1 MCRKNF
7 NVVFAFGDGKMGEKK
22 GEKKMKR
29 KGFKGI
35 LLLFSMLFALTG
47 CSVSEAT
54 QHAMAVDTIQAEDV
68 LLRVDFLNVGQ
79 ADCALLSTN
88 GHYMVIDGGNSGDA
102 DRILSYLEEQGVEKL
117 DAVVGTHPHE
127 DHIGSLDAIINH
139 FDVDAV
145 YMPKIMHTS
154 KTFEDVL
161 DAVANKGLKIK
172 SPSPGDTIDFNGL
185 EIEVLGPQREYKDF
199 NNNSIVLKVNA
210 GETAFLFTGDAEETA
225 EKDILQAGYDLQ
237 ADVLKVGHHGSSTS
251 SSQAFLQAVKPKYAV
266 ISVGVGNSYHHPEE
280 EALQRLQS
288 IGAEIYRT
296 DLQGN
301 IVCTTD
307 GKNIAFNCNSVSGAE
322 VYADAAKNNTPAEEV
337 VYIANKKSKKF
348 HLESC
353 ASLPDEENRIY
364 LEDREAAISLGYTT
378 CGTCKP

>member
-1 MCRKNF
+1 
-7 NVVFAFGDGKMGEKK
+7 
-22 GEKKMKR
+22 MKR

-35 LLLFSMLFALTG
+35 LLLLSMLFALTG

-54 QHAMAVDTIQAEDV
+54 QHGMAVDTIQAEDV

-88 GHYMVIDGGNSGDA
+88 GHYMVIDGGNNGDA
-102 DRILSYLEEQGVEKL
+102 DRILSYLEERGVEKL

-172 SPSPGDTIDFNGL
+172 SPDPGDTIDFNGL

-307 GKNIAFNCNSVSGAE
+307 GKNIAFNCNSVSDTE

-364 LEDREAAISLGYTT
+364 LEDREEAISLGYTP

>member
-1 MCRKNF
+1 
-7 NVVFAFGDGKMGEKK
+7 
-22 GEKKMKR
+22 MKR

-35 LLLFSMLFALTG
+35 LLLLSMLFALTG

-54 QHAMAVDTIQAEDV
+54 QHGMAVDTIQAEDV

-88 GHYMVIDGGNSGDA
+88 GHYMVIDGGNNGDA
-102 DRILSYLEEQGVEKL
+102 DTILSYLEGQGVEKL

-172 SPSPGDTIDFNGL
+172 SPSPGDTIGFNGL

-225 EKDILQAGYDLQ
+225 EKDILQADYDLQ

-364 LEDREAAISLGYTT
+364 LEDREEAISLGYTP

>member
-1 MCRKNF
+1 
-7 NVVFAFGDGKMGEKK
+7 
-22 GEKKMKR
+22 MKR

-35 LLLFSMLFALTG
+35 LLLLSMLFALTG

-54 QHAMAVDTIQAEDV
+54 QHGMAVDTIQAEDV

-88 GHYMVIDGGNSGDA
+88 GHYMVIDGGNNGDA
-102 DRILSYLEEQGVEKL
+102 DTILSYLEGQGVEKL

-185 EIEVLGPQREYKDF
+185 EIEVLGPLREYKDF

-225 EKDILQAGYDLQ
+225 EKDILQADYDLQ

-364 LEDREAAISLGYTT
+364 LEDREEAISLGYTP

>member
-1 MCRKNF
+1 
-7 NVVFAFGDGKMGEKK
+7 
-22 GEKKMKR
+22 MKR

-35 LLLFSMLFALTG
+35 LLLLSMLFALTG

-54 QHAMAVDTIQAEDV
+54 QHGMAVDTIQAEDV

-88 GHYMVIDGGNSGDA
+88 GHYMVIDGGNNGDA
-102 DRILSYLEEQGVEKL
+102 DTILSYLEGQGVEKL

-199 NNNSIVLKVNA
+199 NNKSIVLKVNA

-225 EKDILQAGYDLQ
+225 EKDILQADYDLQ

-364 LEDREAAISLGYTT
+364 LEDREEAISLGYTP

>member
-1 MCRKNF
+1 
-7 NVVFAFGDGKMGEKK
+7 
-22 GEKKMKR
+22 MKR

-35 LLLFSMLFALTG
+35 LLLLSMLFALTG

-54 QHAMAVDTIQAEDV
+54 QHGMAVDTIQAEDV

-88 GHYMVIDGGNSGDA
+88 GHYMVIDGGNNGDA

-296 DLQGN
+296 DLQGD

-364 LEDREAAISLGYTT
+364 LEDREEAISLGYTP

>member
-1 MCRKNF
+1 
-7 NVVFAFGDGKMGEKK
+7 
-22 GEKKMKR
+22 MKR

-35 LLLFSMLFALTG
+35 LLLLSMLFALTG

-54 QHAMAVDTIQAEDV
+54 QHGMAVDTIQAEDV
-68 LLRVDFLNVGQ
+68 LLWVDFLNVGQ

-88 GHYMVIDGGNSGDA
+88 GHYMVIDGGNNGDA

-296 DLQGN
+296 DLQGD

-307 GKNIAFNCNSVSGAE
+307 GKNIAFNCNSVSDTE

-364 LEDREAAISLGYTT
+364 LEDREEAISLGYTP

>member
-1 MCRKNF
+1 
-7 NVVFAFGDGKMGEKK
+7 
-22 GEKKMKR
+22 MKR

-35 LLLFSMLFALTG
+35 LLLLSMLFALTG

-54 QHAMAVDTIQAEDV
+54 QHGMAVDTIQAEDV

-88 GHYMVIDGGNSGDA
+88 GHYMVIDGGNNGDA
-102 DRILSYLEEQGVEKL
+102 DTILSYLEGQGVEKL

-251 SSQAFLQAVKPKYAV
+251 TSAEFLEAVSPSYGVISCGKDNKYGHPHQSALDRLSAAGVQVLRTDEMGTVILQSDKEQIYAV
-266 ISVGVGNSYHHPEE
+266 G
-280 EALQRLQS
+280 
-288 IGAEIYRT
+288 RT
-296 DLQGN
+296 
-301 IVCTTD
+301 V
-307 GKNIAFNCNSVSGAE
+307 E
-322 VYADAAKNNTPAEEV
+322 TPLER
-337 VYIANKKSKKF
+337 YIAKLKNWV
-348 HLESC
+348 
-353 ASLPDEENRIY
+353 A
-364 LEDREAAISLGYTT
+364 
-378 CGTCKP
+378 

>member
-1 MCRKNF
+1 
-7 NVVFAFGDGKMGEKK
+7 
-22 GEKKMKR
+22 MKR

-35 LLLFSMLFALTG
+35 LLLLSMLFALTG

-54 QHAMAVDTIQAEDV
+54 QHGMAVDTIQAEDV

-79 ADCALLSTN
+79 ADCALLSTK
-88 GHYMVIDGGNSGDA
+88 GHYMVIDGGNNGDA
-102 DRILSYLEEQGVEKL
+102 DTILSYLEGQGVEKL

-364 LEDREAAISLGYTT
+364 LEDREEAISLGYTP

>member
-1 MCRKNF
+1 
-7 NVVFAFGDGKMGEKK
+7 
-22 GEKKMKR
+22 MKR

-35 LLLFSMLFALTG
+35 LLLLSMLFALTG

-54 QHAMAVDTIQAEDV
+54 QHGMAVDTIQAEDV

-88 GHYMVIDGGNSGDA
+88 GHYMVIDGGNNGDA
-102 DRILSYLEEQGVEKL
+102 DTILSYLEGQGVEKL

-225 EKDILQAGYDLQ
+225 DKDILQVGYDLQ

-364 LEDREAAISLGYTT
+364 LEDREEAISLGYTP

>member
-1 MCRKNF
+1 
-7 NVVFAFGDGKMGEKK
+7 
-22 GEKKMKR
+22 MKR

-35 LLLFSMLFALTG
+35 LLLLSMLFALTG

-54 QHAMAVDTIQAEDV
+54 QHGMAVDTIQAEDV

-88 GHYMVIDGGNSGDA
+88 GHYMVIDGGNNGDA
-102 DRILSYLEEQGVEKL
+102 DTILSYLEGQGVEKL

-172 SPSPGDTIDFNGL
+172 SPSPGDTIDFSGL

-225 EKDILQAGYDLQ
+225 EKDILQADYDLQ

-364 LEDREAAISLGYTT
+364 LEDREEAISLGYTP

>member
-1 MCRKNF
+1 
-7 NVVFAFGDGKMGEKK
+7 
-22 GEKKMKR
+22 MKR

-35 LLLFSMLFALTG
+35 LLLLSMLFALTG

-54 QHAMAVDTIQAEDV
+54 QHGMAVDTIQAEDV

-88 GHYMVIDGGNSGDA
+88 GHYMVIDGGNNGDA
-102 DRILSYLEEQGVEKL
+102 DTILSYLEGQGVEKL

-322 VYADAAKNNTPAEEV
+322 VYADAARNNTPAEEV

-364 LEDREAAISLGYTT
+364 LEDREEAISLGYTP

>member
-1 MCRKNF
+1 MRKRF
-7 NVVFAFGDGKMGEKK
+7 ITFV
-22 GEKKMKR
+22 
-29 KGFKGI
+29 I
-35 LLLFSMLFALTG
+35 TLLSIFLITSCCQNSEFIRPELSEPTPAASFYADNL
-47 CSVSEAT
+47 SVDSSDKLSV
-54 QHAMAVDTIQAEDV
+54 HFID
-68 LLRVDFLNVGQ
+68 VGQ
-79 ADCALLSTN
+79 ADCALLSTK
-88 GHYMVIDGGNSGDA
+88 GHYMVIDGGNNGDA
-102 DRILSYLEEQGVEKL
+102 DTILSYLEGQGVEKL

-266 ISVGVGNSYHHPEE
+266 ISVGVGNSDHYRRRTGSLKRWQMRFHRIRHCNCLCQGGREPGADRKKRTEADRCQGGAGAAVRREGAGYAGGCQRRRRQCSSGSKRGEAGHGRFRKNRCPHQQCPGIRIRRDAGGSHP
-280 EALQRLQS
+280 
-288 IGAEIYRT
+288 GA
-296 DLQGN
+296 
-301 IVCTTD
+301 V
-307 GKNIAFNCNSVSGAE
+307 
-322 VYADAAKNNTPAEEV
+322 
-337 VYIANKKSKKF
+337 
-348 HLESC
+348 
-353 ASLPDEENRIY
+353 
-364 LEDREAAISLGYTT
+364 
-378 CGTCKP
+378 

>member
-1 MCRKNF
+1 
-7 NVVFAFGDGKMGEKK
+7 
-22 GEKKMKR
+22 MKR

-35 LLLFSMLFALTG
+35 LLLLSMLFALTG

-54 QHAMAVDTIQAEDV
+54 QHGMAVDTIQAEDV

-88 GHYMVIDGGNSGDA
+88 GHYMVIDGGNNGDA
-102 DRILSYLEEQGVEKL
+102 DTILSYLEGQGVEKL

-172 SPSPGDTIDFNGL
+172 SPSSGDTIDFNGL

-225 EKDILQAGYDLQ
+225 EKDILQADYDLQ

-364 LEDREAAISLGYTT
+364 LEDREEAISLGYTP

>member
-1 MCRKNF
+1 
-7 NVVFAFGDGKMGEKK
+7 
-22 GEKKMKR
+22 MKR

-35 LLLFSMLFALTG
+35 LLLLSMLFALTG

-54 QHAMAVDTIQAEDV
+54 QHGMAVDTIQAEDV

-88 GHYMVIDGGNSGDA
+88 GHYMVIDGGNNGDA
-102 DRILSYLEEQGVEKL
+102 DTILSYLEGQGVEKL

-199 NNNSIVLKVNA
+199 NNNSSVLKVNA

-225 EKDILQAGYDLQ
+225 EKDILQADYDLQ

-266 ISVGVGNSYHHPEE
+266 IITRRKKPCSGCK
-280 EALQRLQS
+280 ALVQRFTVPICRGILSAPQTGKILPS
-288 IGAEIYRT
+288 TVTASAAQRFMQMRQKTTPLRRRLFISRTRNRRNFIWKAVPPCRMRKTVFILRTERKPCPLAIRPAAPASHKQAGASHRRREKR
-296 DLQGN
+296 
-301 IVCTTD
+301 
-307 GKNIAFNCNSVSGAE
+307 SGRRCLL
-322 VYADAAKNNTPAEEV
+322 
-337 VYIANKKSKKF
+337 S
-348 HLESC
+348 
-353 ASLPDEENRIY
+353 
-364 LEDREAAISLGYTT
+364 
-378 CGTCKP
+378 

>member
-1 MCRKNF
+1 
-7 NVVFAFGDGKMGEKK
+7 
-22 GEKKMKR
+22 MKR

-35 LLLFSMLFALTG
+35 LLLLSMLFALTG

-54 QHAMAVDTIQAEDV
+54 QHGMAVDTIQAEDV

-88 GHYMVIDGGNSGDA
+88 GHYMVIDGGNNGDA
-102 DRILSYLEEQGVEKL
+102 DTILSYLEGQGVEKL

-210 GETAFLFTGDAEETA
+210 GETAFLFTGDEEETA
-225 EKDILQAGYDLQ
+225 EKDILQADYDLQ

-364 LEDREAAISLGYTT
+364 LEDREEAISLGYTP

>member
-1 MCRKNF
+1 
-7 NVVFAFGDGKMGEKK
+7 
-22 GEKKMKR
+22 MKR

-35 LLLFSMLFALTG
+35 ILLLSMLFALTG

-54 QHAMAVDTIQAEDV
+54 QHGMAVDTIQAEDV

-88 GHYMVIDGGNSGDA
+88 GHYMVIDGGNNGDA

-296 DLQGN
+296 DLQGD

-364 LEDREAAISLGYTT
+364 LEDREEAISLGYTP

>member
-1 MCRKNF
+1 
-7 NVVFAFGDGKMGEKK
+7 
-22 GEKKMKR
+22 MKR

-54 QHAMAVDTIQAEDV
+54 QHGMAVDAIQAEDV

-88 GHYMVIDGGNSGDA
+88 GHYMVIDGGNNGDA

-322 VYADAAKNNTPAEEV
+322 VYADAAKNNTSAEEV

-364 LEDREAAISLGYTT
+364 LEDREGAISLGYTP

>member
-1 MCRKNF
+1 
-7 NVVFAFGDGKMGEKK
+7 
-22 GEKKMKR
+22 MKR

-35 LLLFSMLFALTG
+35 LLLLSMLFALTG

-54 QHAMAVDTIQAEDV
+54 QHGMAVDTIQAEDV

-88 GHYMVIDGGNSGDA
+88 GHYMVIDGGNNGDA
-102 DRILSYLEEQGVEKL
+102 DTILSYLEGQGVEKL

-172 SPSPGDTIDFNGL
+172 SPDPGDTIDFNGL

-237 ADVLKVGHHGSSTS
+237 ADVLKVGPHGRSTS
-251 SSQAFLQAVKPKYAV
+251 SSQAVVQAVKPKYAV

-307 GKNIAFNCNSVSGAE
+307 GKNIAFNCNSVSGTE
-322 VYADAAKNNTPAEEV
+322 VYADAARNNTPAEEV

-364 LEDREAAISLGYTT
+364 LEDREEAISLGYTP

>member
-1 MCRKNF
+1 
-7 NVVFAFGDGKMGEKK
+7 
-22 GEKKMKR
+22 MKR

-35 LLLFSMLFALTG
+35 LLLLSMLFALTG

-54 QHAMAVDTIQAEDV
+54 QHGMAVDTIQAEDV

-88 GHYMVIDGGNSGDA
+88 GHYMVIDGGNNGDA
-102 DRILSYLEEQGVEKL
+102 DTILSYLEGQGVEKL

-185 EIEVLGPQREYKDF
+185 EIEVLGQQREYKDF

-225 EKDILQAGYDLQ
+225 EKDILQADYDLQ

-353 ASLPDEENRIY
+353 ASLPDEENRNY
-364 LEDREAAISLGYTT
+364 LEDREEAISLGYTP

>member
-1 MCRKNF
+1 
-7 NVVFAFGDGKMGEKK
+7 
-22 GEKKMKR
+22 MKR

-35 LLLFSMLFALTG
+35 LLLLSMLFALTG

-54 QHAMAVDTIQAEDV
+54 QHGMAVDTIQAEDV

-88 GHYMVIDGGNSGDA
+88 GHYMVIDGGNNGDA
-102 DRILSYLEEQGVEKL
+102 DTILSYLEGQGVEKL

-225 EKDILQAGYDLQ
+225 EKDILQADYDLQ
-237 ADVLKVGHHGSSTS
+237 ADVLKVGRHHW
-251 SSQAFLQAVKPKYAV
+251 QQHLK
-266 ISVGVGNSYHHPEE
+266 
-280 EALQRLQS
+280 QS
-288 IGAEIYRT
+288 GIFAGGKAEICRHQRRRRQQ
-296 DLQGN
+296 LSSPG
-301 IVCTTD
+301 
-307 GKNIAFNCNSVSGAE
+307 GRSPAA
-322 VYADAAKNNTPAEEV
+322 AAK
-337 VYIANKKSKKF
+337 
-348 HLESC
+348 HWC
-353 ASLPDEENRIY
+353 RDLPYRFAGEYCLHHR
-364 LEDREAAISLGYTT
+364 REKYCLQL
-378 CGTCKP
+378 

>member
-1 MCRKNF
+1 
-7 NVVFAFGDGKMGEKK
+7 
-22 GEKKMKR
+22 MKR

-35 LLLFSMLFALTG
+35 LLLLSMLFALTG

-54 QHAMAVDTIQAEDV
+54 QHGMAVDTIRTEDV

-79 ADCALLSTN
+79 ADCALLSTK
-88 GHYMVIDGGNSGDA
+88 GHYMVIDGGNNGDA
-102 DRILSYLEEQGVEKL
+102 DTILSYLEGQGVEKL

-225 EKDILQAGYDLQ
+225 EKDILQADYDLQ

-364 LEDREAAISLGYTT
+364 LEDREEAISLGYTP

>member
-1 MCRKNF
+1 
-7 NVVFAFGDGKMGEKK
+7 
-22 GEKKMKR
+22 MKR
-29 KGFKGI
+29 KGFKEI

-54 QHAMAVDTIQAEDV
+54 QHGMAVDTIQTEDV

-88 GHYMVIDGGNSGDA
+88 GHYMVIDGGNNGDA
-102 DRILSYLEEQGVEKL
+102 DTILSYLEGQGVEKL

-296 DLQGN
+296 DLQGD

-307 GKNIAFNCNSVSGAE
+307 GKNIAFNCNSVSDTE

-364 LEDREAAISLGYTT
+364 LEDREAAISLGYTP

>member
-1 MCRKNF
+1 
-7 NVVFAFGDGKMGEKK
+7 
-22 GEKKMKR
+22 MKR

-54 QHAMAVDTIQAEDV
+54 QHGMAVDTIQAEDV

-88 GHYMVIDGGNSGDA
+88 GHYMVIDGGNNGDA
-102 DRILSYLEEQGVEKL
+102 DTILSYLEGQGVEKL

-225 EKDILQAGYDLQ
+225 EKDILQAGGNLQ

-251 SSQAFLQAVKPKYAV
+251 SSQAFLQAVQPKYAV

-307 GKNIAFNCNSVSGAE
+307 GKNIAFNCNSVSDTE
-322 VYADAAKNNTPAEEV
+322 VYADAARNNTPAEEV

-364 LEDREAAISLGYTT
+364 LEDREEAISLGYTP

>member
-1 MCRKNF
+1 
-7 NVVFAFGDGKMGEKK
+7 
-22 GEKKMKR
+22 MKR

-35 LLLFSMLFALTG
+35 LLLLSMLFALTG

-54 QHAMAVDTIQAEDV
+54 QHGMAVDTIQAEDV

-79 ADCALLSTN
+79 ADCALLSTK
-88 GHYMVIDGGNSGDA
+88 GHYMVIDGGNNGDA
-102 DRILSYLEEQGVEKL
+102 DTILSYLEGQGVEKL

-172 SPSPGDTIDFNGL
+172 SPDPGDTIDFNGL

-225 EKDILQAGYDLQ
+225 EKDILQADYDLQ

-307 GKNIAFNCNSVSGAE
+307 GKNIAFNCNSVSGTE
-322 VYADAAKNNTPAEEV
+322 VYADAARHNTPAEEV

-364 LEDREAAISLGYTT
+364 LEDREEAISLGYTP

>member
-1 MCRKNF
+1 
-7 NVVFAFGDGKMGEKK
+7 
-22 GEKKMKR
+22 
-29 KGFKGI
+29 
-35 LLLFSMLFALTG
+35 
-47 CSVSEAT
+47 
-54 QHAMAVDTIQAEDV
+54 
-68 LLRVDFLNVGQ
+68 
-79 ADCALLSTN
+79 
-88 GHYMVIDGGNSGDA
+88 
-102 DRILSYLEEQGVEKL
+102 
-117 DAVVGTHPHE
+117 
-127 DHIGSLDAIINH
+127 
-139 FDVDAV
+139 
-145 YMPKIMHTS
+145 MPKIMHTS

-296 DLQGN
+296 DLQGD

-307 GKNIAFNCNSVSGAE
+307 GKNIAFNCNSVSGVE

-364 LEDREAAISLGYTT
+364 LEDREAAISLGYTP

>member
-1 MCRKNF
+1 
-7 NVVFAFGDGKMGEKK
+7 
-22 GEKKMKR
+22 MKR

-54 QHAMAVDTIQAEDV
+54 QHGMAVDTIQAEDV

-88 GHYMVIDGGNSGDA
+88 GHYMVIDGGNNGDA
-102 DRILSYLEEQGVEKL
+102 DRILSYLEEQRVEKL

-210 GETAFLFTGDAEETA
+210 GEIAFLFTGDAEETA

-307 GKNIAFNCNSVSGAE
+307 GKNIAFNCNSVSDTE

-364 LEDREAAISLGYTT
+364 LEDREEAISLGYTP

>member
-1 MCRKNF
+1 
-7 NVVFAFGDGKMGEKK
+7 
-22 GEKKMKR
+22 MKR

-35 LLLFSMLFALTG
+35 LLLLSMLFALTG

-54 QHAMAVDTIQAEDV
+54 QHGMAVDTIQAEDV

-88 GHYMVIDGGNSGDA
+88 GHYMVIDGGNNGDA
-102 DRILSYLEEQGVEKL
+102 DTILSYLEGQGVEKL

-185 EIEVLGPQREYKDF
+185 EIEVLGPQRE
-199 NNNSIVLKVNA
+199 
-210 GETAFLFTGDAEETA
+210 
-225 EKDILQAGYDLQ
+225 
-237 ADVLKVGHHGSSTS
+237 
-251 SSQAFLQAVKPKYAV
+251 
-266 ISVGVGNSYHHPEE
+266 
-280 EALQRLQS
+280 
-288 IGAEIYRT
+288 
-296 DLQGN
+296 
-301 IVCTTD
+301 
-307 GKNIAFNCNSVSGAE
+307 
-322 VYADAAKNNTPAEEV
+322 
-337 VYIANKKSKKF
+337 
-348 HLESC
+348 
-353 ASLPDEENRIY
+353 
-364 LEDREAAISLGYTT
+364 
-378 CGTCKP
+378 

>member
-1 MCRKNF
+1 
-7 NVVFAFGDGKMGEKK
+7 
-22 GEKKMKR
+22 MKR

-35 LLLFSMLFALTG
+35 LLLLSMLFALTG

-54 QHAMAVDTIQAEDV
+54 QHGMAVDTIQAEDV

-88 GHYMVIDGGNSGDA
+88 GHYMVIDGGNNGDA

-364 LEDREAAISLGYTT
+364 LEDREEAISLGYTP

>member
-1 MCRKNF
+1 
-7 NVVFAFGDGKMGEKK
+7 
-22 GEKKMKR
+22 MKR

-35 LLLFSMLFALTG
+35 LLLLSMLFALTG

-54 QHAMAVDTIQAEDV
+54 QHGMAVDTIQAEDV

-88 GHYMVIDGGNSGDA
+88 GHYMVIDGGNNGDA
-102 DRILSYLEEQGVEKL
+102 DTILSYLEGQGVEKL

-237 ADVLKVGHHGSSTS
+237 A
-251 SSQAFLQAVKPKYAV
+251 VKPKYAV

-307 GKNIAFNCNSVSGAE
+307 GKNIAFNCNSVSGTE

-364 LEDREAAISLGYTT
+364 LEDREEAISLGYTP

>member
-1 MCRKNF
+1 
-7 NVVFAFGDGKMGEKK
+7 
-22 GEKKMKR
+22 MKR

-35 LLLFSMLFALTG
+35 LLLLSMLFALTG

-54 QHAMAVDTIQAEDV
+54 QHGMAVDTIQAEDV

-88 GHYMVIDGGNSGDA
+88 GHYMVIDGGNNGDA
-102 DRILSYLEEQGVEKL
+102 DTILSYLEGQGVEKL

-225 EKDILQAGYDLQ
+225 EKDILQADYDLQ

-251 SSQAFLQAVKPKYAV
+251 NSQAFLQAVKPKYAV

-364 LEDREAAISLGYTT
+364 LEDREEAISLGYTP